1 MQNGKF
7 PEVKTGAPGCITMK
21 AGAGNFSYTLVC
33 AALLTRGFEKR
44 RGGGLM
50 GVFGGDFGLH
60 TGDFGLKIG
69 NIGV

>member
-1 MQNGKF
+1 
-7 PEVKTGAPGCITMK
+7 MK

-60 TGDFGLKIG
+60 AGDFSLKIG